1 MRQYLLIFALCT
13 IGLSEGLCQKGLLL
27 ASVSKTSTELEGI
40 STLYNAQQVFKV
52 FPNPAVN
59 HIEISSNTTVSKVFV
74 YDLVGKKVKSFV
86 FRNGQR
92 YFVGDLRKGIY
103 LVQLLD
109 TKNKILATKRI
120 RKN

>member
-1 MRQYLLIFALCT
+1 MRQFLLIIALCI
-13 IGLSEGLCQKGLLL
+13 IGLSEGLCQQSLLL
-27 ASVSKTSTELEGI
+27 ASVSKSSTELESDFLI
-40 STLYNAQQVFKV
+40 KSSDLVFKV

-59 HIEISSNTTVSKVFV
+59 HIEISSTANVSKVFV

-86 FRNGQR
+86 FRAGQK

-103 LVQLLD
+103 LVQLLNND
-109 TKNKILATKRI
+109 NKILATKRV